1 MSAPTGSTSV
11 SDANNQGLAY
21 LEKGFFSNAL
31 HHLTHALQCAR
42 RNFQHQEN
50 VARTTYKYQE
60 TRCFRRHILLLPPS
74 EIARRELLMPL
85 PTTMLVGPA
94 ARSPAEES
102 RTTFR
107 IHTQAIRPISGLAF
121 SKDAMANDKI
131 CSAIVVFNLALCS
144 HLQGLRRDD
153 RQSCLQSLRKAK
165 SLYSQSFTLLAD
177 TIMTECDCTVG
188 STGNALIDL
197 LVMALLNNLALLH
210 YVEFRELSES
220 QQVFAHLIQFAT
232 SVQNNGYYKSNTY
245 DYCASSSSAS
255 SSCPPSNNNNNN
267 NNTEDTIN
275 NGILD
280 QQIDAFL
287 QNATCI
293 LLGIIPSAVAAAAA

>member
-1 MSAPTGSTSV
+1 MSAITGSTSV

-42 RNFQHQEN
+42 RNFHHHEN
-50 VARTTYKYQE
+50 VARTTCKYHE
-60 TRCFRRHILLLPPS
+60 TRSFGRHTILLLRPS
-74 EIARRELLMPL
+74 EIARQGFLIQL
-85 PTTMLVGPA
+85 PTATLVGPA
-94 ARSPAEES
+94 SPE
-102 RTTFR
+102 RGTTFR
-107 IHTQAIRPISGLAF
+107 IHTQPIRLISGIAF
-121 SKDAMANDKI
+121 SKDAMVNDKI

-153 RQSCLQSLRKAK
+153 QQSCLQSMLKAK
-165 SLYSQSFTLLAD
+165 SLYRQSFTLLTD
-177 TIMTECDCTVG
+177 TIMTECDCTIG

-220 QQVFAHLIQFAT
+220 QQVFAHLIEFAT
-232 SVQNNGYYKSNTY
+232 SVQNNEYYKYKYN
-245 DYCASSSSAS
+245 YCGASSSS
-255 SSCPPSNNNNNN
+255 SSCPPSDNS
-267 NNTEDTIN
+267 TDDTN
-275 NGILD
+275 NGMLD

-293 LLGIIPSAVAAAAA
+293 LLGIIPSAVAAPAA